1 MTLPAPDKPEPVTLR
16 QQVAALPLHVLAAWR
31 SRYGVID
38 GVDLEARAMLDKEA
52 AAVRAGGVQPDAL
65 TVWMRLTDKVVRVG
79 SPSPE
84 LIAAATLAGLAAGL
98 RPQGFDAP
106 SAAKPNTVEED

>member
-1 MTLPAPDKPEPVTLR
+1 MR
-16 QQVAALPLHVLAAWR
+16 QHVAALPPHVLAAWR
-31 SRYGVID
+31 SRYGVTD
-38 GVDLEARAMLDKEA
+38 GVDLEARAMLGQEA

-65 TVWMRLTDKVVRVG
+65 TGWMRLTDMVVRVG

-98 RPQGFDAP
+98 RPQGFEAP
-106 SAAKPNTVEED
+106 AAKLEAGEAG